1 MAAMIENAMVI
12 GDYQPNW
19 QDATDEDFDLRV
31 AEIEDELRN
40 ERRAELI
47 DDLQNGTFAETV
59 ANILLSTLSGE
70 DKLSEIRDAFE
81 RELTALATYEASQE

>member
-31 AEIEDELRN
+31 AEIEDELCN

-47 DDLQNGTFAETV
+47 DDINGGVFAETV
-59 ANILLSTLSGE
+59 VNILLSDLSAE
-70 DKLSEIRDAFE
+70 DKLSEIRAAFNH
-81 RELTALATYEASQE
+81 ELVTLAKWEAGQE